1 MEITVKIQADELA
14 GAINNLAEALLVD
27 NNNLAESI
35 NNLTLS
41 VGPTEAVKAE
51 PKKVARGSQKVE
63 DKPKP
68 VEPPKAEPK
77 EEPKAEKDEPQ
88 YKIEDIRTA
97 FATFAKAKGKDK
109 AKEILAQ
116 FNAHKVTEL
125 KEDDYNAVMKVLEG

>member
-35 NNLTLS
+35 NNLALS
-41 VGPTEAVKAE
+41 VGPIEAVKTE
-51 PKKVARGSQKVE
+51 PKRIAEGSQKVE

-97 FATFAKAKGKDK
+97 FATFAKAKGNDK

-125 KEDDYNAVMKVLEG
+125 QEDDYNAVMKVLEG

>member
-1 MEITVKIQADELA
+1 MEITAKIQADELA

-35 NNLTLS
+35 NNLALS
-41 VGPTEAVKAE
+41 VGPIEAVKTE
-51 PKKVARGSQKVE
+51 TKKVARGSQKVE

-68 VEPPKAEPK
+68 VETPKAEPK

-97 FATFAKAKGKDK
+97 FATFAKAKGKDN